1 MQFTAT
7 VLALIS
13 IAAQEKM
20 ALKARNL
27 RYLRKHF
34 MRFRL
39 FDVFA
44 LLRHSFMSTELLF
57 FWPSDSFARS
67 VSWKVICFV

>member
-20 ALKARNL
+20 ALKAKNL
-27 RYLRKHF
+27 RYLRKYF

-44 LLRHSFMSTELLF
+44 LLRHSFMSTELF
-57 FWPSDSFARS
+57 FIGRVI
-67 VSWKVICFV
+67 VSRDRYHGR